1 MHTHD
6 IMLYDIG
13 FFLFSLFYL
22 PALLFKG
29 KLHRDFLE
37 RFGLYDEETRRTLA
51 SGKDRIWI
59 QAVSVGE
66 VSLLRTLIPLL
77 KNEFPGHEIVLSTI
91 TKAGNVLAKK
101 TFSKD
106 VTIIYFPLDFRY
118 VIRKVVGLIKP
129 KLYIMVET
137 EIWPNLLKMLAG
149 GCVLSVLINGRIS
162 NRSIGKYRLA
172 RPFLRNTLNRIDKF
186 CMQTKVDAERI
197 IEIGAPSERVEVT
210 GNMKFDLSSKGDRE
224 GAQDIKNSL
233 GLAQDDE
240 LLVAG
245 STHQGEEEILLTAF
259 KDLHKEFPRL
269 KLLIAPRHI
278 DRVGEIE
285 ALVKKF
291 ELGTIRVSRCQGV
304 RVSEVLLLDT
314 IGSLNDIYSAATI
327 VFIGGSLVRHGG
339 HNPIEAAIFERAIL
353 FGPHMFNFR
362 DIASLFLQEDAA
374 VEVRNGEEL
383 FRNCEILLK
392 DPSKRSRL
400 GRRAREIVSKNRGAT
415 LSNIEAIKTL
425 MGRGR

>member
-1 MHTHD
+1 
-6 IMLYDIG
+6 MLYDIG